1 MMDFGSAAL
10 MAGSTFAGAYYQANS
25 AERINKLNR
34 RYQEEANRI
43 SQDLANTA
51 HQREVADLRAA
62 GLNPILSAG
71 GSGASTPQIGAV
83 QAENP
88 YNGLGNSAASVGREL
103 ARYASENYKLNN
115 ELLTQDVNG
124 AFVENEQL
132 RLDYALQKLLHDAQL
147 DAINGTH
154 HLSHYSKDG
163 KYGDLVQMYK
173 NQIESGR
180 YLSSREHAIY
190 SDIQSGIHS
199 AAEAVNSVNS
209 IRKVNFDNT
218 NARDRGKL
226 EQRRTHGNGKRVY
239 R

>member
-1 MMDFGSAAL
+1 MEPMTLLAL
-10 MAGSTFAGAYYQANS
+10 TSLAGAGIQAYGQYRTNS
-25 AERINKLNR
+25 ANAA
-34 RYQEEANRI
+34 YQDEANRL
-43 SQDLANTA
+43 SVDLANTA

-71 GSGASTPQIGAV
+71 GSGASTPQIGSV

-88 YNGLGNSAASVGREL
+88 YNGLGNSAASVGKEL
-103 ARYASENYKLNN
+103 ARYASENYRLNN
-115 ELLTQDVNG
+115 DLLIQDINSASVSND
-124 AFVENEQL
+124 QM
-132 RLDYALQKLLHDAQL
+132 RLDHAIQKLHTDAQL

-180 YLSSREHAIY
+180 YLSSWEHAIY
-190 SDIQSGIHS
+190 GDIQSGLHS
-199 AAEAVNSVNS
+199 AAEAVNSINS
-209 IRKVNFDNT
+209 VRRVNFENT